1 MTNYQPPKPKKPTP
15 ITSPSVPS
23 NNDNGSKPYAMVSFP
38 TTPPPKAKPAGHH
51 KYLDKH
57 IHGALFLTL
66 KVQTP
71 LFVSTGVVALGTD
84 VNAHVPLIKTM
95 TMNTD
100 KKLVIQGSS
109 LKGCI
114 RAVYEAITNSTLAV
128 NTLKA
133 YRGKLPNSDKISPC
147 TSKNSLCSASQ
158 VFGALDWQGLV
169 EFSDAVCDKNLTT
182 TGFMPSLY
190 APKPEPFNE
199 ETNRKELNQNYFNS
213 RGQLIG
219 RKFYY
224 NFAEAVSKGENQ
236 GIPVQQASK
245 DFAFK
250 TEIHFKNLKPAELG
264 TLLIILGQ
272 DPQYPIALK
281 IGGGKPIG
289 MGTMTV
295 TVDKI
300 EQAGNLRDRYCSYDA
315 PESDQLIG
323 TKLQEFMQTQ
333 IKAAK
338 SGLIQADQLTQL
350 AAILAYPSTK
360 QPPSGM
366 Y

>member
-1 MTNYQPPKPKKPTP
+1 MTNRQPPKPNKPTP
-15 ITSPSVPS
+15 PASPTTSSNGDTS
-23 NNDNGSKPYAMVSFP
+23 NNAMVSFP
-38 TTPPPKAKPAGHH
+38 TAPPPKAKPAGHH

-57 IHGALFLTL
+57 FHGALFLTL

-71 LFVSTGVVALGTD
+71 LHVSTGVVVLGTD
-84 VNAHVPLIKTM
+84 VNARVPLIKTM
-95 TMNTD
+95 TVDTN

-147 TSKNSLCSASQ
+147 TSKNNLCSASQ

-169 EFSDAVCDKNLTT
+169 EFSDAVCDRSLTT

-199 ETNRKELNQNYFNS
+199 ETNRKELNRNYFNS
-213 RGQLIG
+213 CGQLIG

-224 NFAEAVSKGENQ
+224 NFAEAVSKGENK
-236 GIPVQQASK
+236 GIPVQHASK
-245 DFAFK
+245 DFTFT
-250 TEIHFKNLKPAELG
+250 TEIHFKNLKSAELG

-295 TVDKI
+295 AVDKI
-300 EQAGNLRDRYCSYDA
+300 EQAGNLRDRYSSYDI
-315 PESDQLIG
+315 PESDQLTG
-323 TKLQEFMQTQ
+323 AKLQEFMQTQ

-338 SGLIQADQLTQL
+338 SGLIQTEQLTQL

>member
-1 MTNYQPPKPKKPTP
+1 MTYKPPARPTP
-15 ITSPSVPS
+15 NHS
-23 NNDNGSKPYAMVSFP
+23 NNNDDAAPKPYAMVTFP
-38 TTPPPKAKPAGHH
+38 TTPPPKARPAGHH

-57 IHGALFLTL
+57 IHGTLFLTL
-66 KVQTP
+66 NVQTP
-71 LFVSTGVVALGTD
+71 LHVSTGVVALGAD
-84 VNAHVPLIKTM
+84 VNARVPLIKTM
-95 TMNTD
+95 TVDTN

-128 NTLKA
+128 NSRSA
-133 YRGKLPNSDKISPC
+133 DKVPRERQPC
-147 TSKNSLCSASQ
+147 RNKEELCPASQ
-158 VFGALDWQGLV
+158 VFGALDWQGLI
-169 EFSDAVCDKNLTT
+169 EFSDARCTNNNPS

-190 APKPEPFNE
+190 SPRPARRDYYNP
-199 ETNRKELNQNYFNS
+199 
-213 RGQLIG
+213 RGMAKG

-224 NFAEAVSKGENQ
+224 NFAKSIDKGQNQ

-245 DFAFK
+245 DFTFT
-250 TEIHFKNLKPAELG
+250 TEIHFKNLKPEQLG
-264 TLLIILGQ
+264 VLLIILGQ
-272 DPQYPIALK
+272 DPNYPIALK

-300 EQAGNLRDRYCSYDA
+300 EQSSNLRDRYSSYEA
-315 PESDQLIG
+315 TESDQLTG
-323 TKLQEFMQTQ
+323 TKLQEFMQKQ
-333 IKAAK
+333 INIAQ
-338 SGLIQADQLTQL
+338 SSLIQKEQLTQL

>member
-1 MTNYQPPKPKKPTP
+1 MTYQPPTRPTP
-15 ITSPSVPS
+15 ENSDGMP
-23 NNDNGSKPYAMVSFP
+23 KPYAMVTFP
-38 TTPPPKAKPAGHH
+38 TASPPKAKPAGHH

-57 IHGALFLTL
+57 IHGTLFITL
-66 KVQTP
+66 NVQTP
-71 LFVSTGVVALGTD
+71 LHVSTGLVALGAD
-84 VNAHVPLIKTM
+84 VNARVPLIKTM
-95 TMNTD
+95 TVDAN

-128 NTLKA
+128 NSRPA
-133 YRGKLPNSDKISPC
+133 DKVPRERQPC
-147 TSKNSLCSASQ
+147 RKKDELCPASQ
-158 VFGALDWQGLV
+158 VFGALDWQGLI
-169 EFSDAVCDKNLTT
+169 EFSDARCTNSNPS

-190 APKPEPFNE
+190 SPRPARRDYYNP
-199 ETNRKELNQNYFNS
+199 
-213 RGQLIG
+213 RGMAKG

-224 NFAEAVSKGENQ
+224 NFAKSIDKGQNQ

-245 DFAFK
+245 DFAFT
-250 TEIHFKNLKPAELG
+250 TEIHFKNLKPEQLG

-272 DPQYPIALK
+272 DPQHPIALK

-295 TVDKI
+295 AVDKI
-300 EQAGNLRDRYCSYDA
+300 EQAGNLRDRYSSYDA
-315 PESDQLIG
+315 PETDQLTG
-323 TKLQEFMQTQ
+323 AKLKEFMQKQ
-333 IKAAK
+333 ISIAE
-338 SGLIQADQLTQL
+338 SSLIQKEQLTQL

>member
-1 MTNYQPPKPKKPTP
+1 MTYKPPARPTP
-15 ITSPSVPS
+15 EDSDGIP
-23 NNDNGSKPYAMVSFP
+23 KPYAMVTFP
-38 TTPPPKAKPAGHH
+38 TPSPPKAKPAGHH

-57 IHGALFLTL
+57 IHGTL
-66 KVQTP
+66 CITLNVQTP
-71 LFVSTGVVALGTD
+71 IHVSTGVVALGAD
-84 VNAHVPLIKTM
+84 VNARVPLIKTM
-95 TMNTD
+95 TVDTN

-128 NTLKA
+128 NSRPA
-133 YRGKLPNSDKISPC
+133 DKVPRDRQPC
-147 TSKNSLCSASQ
+147 RNREELCPASQ
-158 VFGALDWQGLV
+158 VFGALDWQGLI
-169 EFSDAVCDKNLTT
+169 EFSDARCTNNNPS

-190 APKPEPFNE
+190 SPRPARRDYYN
-199 ETNRKELNQNYFNS
+199 T
-213 RGQLIG
+213 RGMAKG

-224 NFAEAVSKGENQ
+224 NFAKSIDKGQNQ

-245 DFAFK
+245 DFAFT
-250 TEIHFKNLKPAELG
+250 TEIHFKNLKPEQLG

-272 DPQYPIALK
+272 DSQYPIALK

-295 TVDKI
+295 AVDKI
-300 EQAGNLRDRYCSYDA
+300 EQAGNLRDRYSSYDI
-315 PESDQLIG
+315 PESDQLTG
-323 TKLQEFMQTQ
+323 AKLQEFMQTQ

-338 SGLIQADQLTQL
+338 SGLIQTEQLTQL
-350 AAILAYPSTK
+350 AAILAYPATK

>member
-1 MTNYQPPKPKKPTP
+1 
-15 ITSPSVPS
+15 
-23 NNDNGSKPYAMVSFP
+23 MVTFP
-38 TTPPPKAKPAGHH
+38 TAPPPKAKPAGHH

-57 IHGALFLTL
+57 FHGALFLTL
-66 KVQTP
+66 RVQTP
-71 LFVSTGVVALGTD
+71 LHVSTGVVALGAD
-84 VNAHVPLIKTM
+84 VNARVPLIKTM
-95 TMNTD
+95 TMDTD
-100 KKLVIQGSS
+100 KKLVVQGSS

-128 NTLKA
+128 NSRSA
-133 YRGKLPNSDKISPC
+133 DKVPRERQPC
-147 TSKNSLCSASQ
+147 HKKDELCPASQ
-158 VFGALDWQGLV
+158 VFGALDWQGLI
-169 EFSDAVCDKNLTT
+169 EFSDARCTNNNPS

-190 APKPEPFNE
+190 APRPARRDYYNPKGMA
-199 ETNRKELNQNYFNS
+199 K
-213 RGQLIG
+213 G

-224 NFAEAVSKGENQ
+224 NFTKSIDKGQNQ

-245 DFAFK
+245 DFTFT
-250 TEIHFKNLKPAELG
+250 TEIHFKNLKPEQLG

-300 EQAGNLRDRYCSYDA
+300 EQSGNLRDRYSTYA
-315 PESDQLIG
+315 PPEADQLTG
-323 TKLQEFMQTQ
+323 DKLKAFIQAQ
-333 IKAAK
+333 IQIAK
-338 SGLIQADQLTQL
+338 SSLIQKDQLTQL

>member
-1 MTNYQPPKPKKPTP
+1 MTNSQPPKLKKPT
-15 ITSPSVPS
+15 SPTTPDAPS
-23 NNDNGSKPYAMVSFP
+23 NNDNGIKPYAMVSFP
-38 TTPPPKAKPAGHH
+38 SAPPPKAKPAGHH

-57 IHGALFLTL
+57 IHGTLFLTL

-71 LFVSTGVVALGTD
+71 LHVSTGVVALGTD
-84 VNAHVPLIKTM
+84 VNARVPLIKTM
-95 TMNTD
+95 TMDTN

-114 RAVYEAITNSTLAV
+114 RAIYEAITNSTLAV
-128 NTLKA
+128 NTLRA
-133 YRGKLPNSDKISPC
+133 YREKLPNSDKISPC
-147 TSKNSLCSASQ
+147 NNKNNLCSASQ

-199 ETNRKELNQNYFNS
+199 DTNRKELNRNYFNS
-213 RGQLIG
+213 HGQLIG

-224 NFAEAVSKGENQ
+224 NFAEAVSKGESQ

-245 DFAFK
+245 DFAFR
-250 TEIHFKNLKPAELG
+250 TEIHFKNLKPEQLG

-272 DPQYPIALK
+272 DSQYPIALK

-295 TVDKI
+295 AVDKI
-300 EQAGNLRDRYCSYDA
+300 EQAGNLRDRYSSYEA
-315 PESDQLIG
+315 PEADQLTG
-323 TKLQEFMQTQ
+323 NKLQEFMQQQ
-333 IKAAK
+333 ISIAK
-338 SGLIQADQLTQL
+338 SSIIQKDQLTKL